1 MHTIFIF
8 TSLVVVLMIWK
19 YSVLL
24 NSIPSYF
31 ISFCPVP
38 SHLLFFSFHFSNCV
52 YVTYDL
58 YDAKWNN
65 FIHSSTPSI
74 FHFFFQFF
82 FSRYYCIIPRL
93 HHSSVSVCVCLC
105 VSIYVCCTGEFC
117 VEAGALML
125 ADNGI
130 CCIDEF
136 DKVFVILNI
145 HFLNSK

>member
-82 FSRYYCIIPRL
+82 SVVITVSFLVFTTLLCL
-93 HHSSVSVCVCLC
+93 SVSVCVCLSMC
-105 VSIYVCCTGEFC
+105 AVQVNSVWRLVLSCSQIT
-117 VEAGALML
+117 
-125 ADNGI
+125 
-130 CCIDEF
+130 
-136 DKVFVILNI
+136 VFAVLTNLTRYSL
-145 HFLNSK
+145 F